1 MKTTHPL
8 TREYMIFQLFFF
20 FCILRDVISPWLRA
34 LAGMEACDMMGES
47 GHAELKFAFRFY

>member
-8 TREYMIFQLFFF
+8 TREYMIFQTFF

-47 GHAELKFAFRFY
+47 GHAELKFAFQFY